1 MSKFLSLA
9 LAPRRHQAE
18 LMDQPG
24 LDPALHRQ
32 ALAGLERV
40 NWLSRSAEILWPEV
54 RRLASV
60 APERK
65 LRVLDIACGG
75 GDVTIAIAARAAKAG
90 LSITIEGCDNSPTAI
105 DFASQNAARSRL
117 GNVSFFPLDAIHDR
131 WPDEYD
137 VVMCSLFLHHLS
149 DHNALA
155 LLSKM
160 SSHARRLVLVN
171 DLRRSRIGYVMAWV
185 GCRLLSRSAI
195 VHSDGPISVAA
206 AFTCR
211 EARQLADKAGLKGA
225 TVTPRWPQR
234 LLLRWSRP

>member
-1 MSKFLSLA
+1 
-9 LAPRRHQAE
+9 
-18 LMDQPG
+18 MDEPG

-32 ALAGLERV
+32 ALNALARV
-40 NWLSRSAEILWPEV
+40 NWISRSAAILWPHL
-54 RRLASV
+54 RRLA
-60 APERK
+60 AENPQRE
-65 LRVLDIACGG
+65 LRVLDVACGG
-75 GDVTIAIAARAAKAG
+75 GDVTIALALSAAKAG
-90 LSITIEGCDNSPTAI
+90 LPMKIEGCDNSRTAI
-105 DFASQNAARSRL
+105 EYASQKAVQSRTT
-117 GNVSFFPLDAIHDR
+117 NVRFFLLDAVRDR
-131 WPDEYD
+131 WPGERD

-171 DLRRSRIGYVMAWV
+171 DLRRSRLGYLLAWA

-195 VHSDGPISVAA
+195 VHADGPTSVAA

-211 EARQLADKAGLKGA
+211 EALRLAQQAGMKDA
-225 TVTPRWPQR
+225 TVTRRWPQR